1 MVRFTEPAGDDASGS
16 PRGPAP
22 WQPPPRLGATARP
35 PLAINTAPPLTDS
48 GGDPFDSSDPRGQGA
63 GSDAS
68 PGSEVYAPPPEPVVL
83 AATPRA
89 GQPSYLRAHLQ
100 VHHSYGLQL
109 AGLQQLLAVP
119 MRCDVTWLTVPR
131 PPANQGQNTAC
142 LIVIWFTCRLQR
154 CWQRSARSRRR
165 NGSVL
170 DAHRL
175 RFGVCSAR

>member
-48 GGDPFDSSDPRGQGA
+48 GGDPLDSSDSRGQGA
-63 GSDAS
+63 GRDAS

-100 VHHSYGLQL
+100 VHHSYGLKPAR
-109 AGLQQLLAVP
+109 AGSNANG
-119 MRCDVTWLTVPR
+119 RVTTV
-131 PPANQGQNTAC
+131 AGC
-142 LIVIWFTCRLQR
+142 H
-154 CWQRSARSRRR
+154 
-165 NGSVL
+165 
-170 DAHRL
+170 DAL
-175 RFGVCSAR
+175 